1 MSKALDLA
9 KFVTS
14 SVLTANDLT
23 GYATTTGVTTAIDAI
38 EGGVA
43 LADEYYLTAN
53 ETLGLGS
60 PYVESAVTRSAASFG
75 DAMTVTSEQ
84 DGSNKWG
91 RTFSFPSVGTYRVT
105 FQAQGNNGSS
115 DMKEAFIKKS
125 TDGGVNYTTTALG
138 YSDSVMS
145 WANNVFSVLVVVTD
159 ISLDK
164 VRFGFQN
171 VSNNLTLNGN
181 SSMAQTSFSFIKL
194 N

>member
-9 KFVTS
+9 KFVTN

-23 GYATTTGVTTAIDAI
+23 DYATATSVATAIDAI

-43 LADEYYLTAN
+43 LADEYYLTAD
-53 ETLGLGS
+53 EVLGLGS
-60 PYVESAVTRSAASFG
+60 PYIESAVTRSAASFG
-75 DAMTVTSEQ
+75 DAMIVTSEQ
-84 DGSNKWG
+84 DGSGAWG
-91 RTFSFPSVGTYRVT
+91 RTFAFPSVGTYRVT
-105 FQAQGNNGSS
+105 YQAQGNNGSS

-138 YSDSVMS
+138 YSDTVFT
-145 WANNVFSVLVVVTD
+145 WANNLFSVLIVVTD
-159 ISLDK
+159 TSLDR

-181 SSMAQTSFSFIKL
+181 SSMAQTSFTFIKL